1 MVTRVRKLK
10 SVQEKQKLLR
20 DEVTFL
26 VYSWPILS
34 YYVVMYDRDQS
45 LG

>member
-10 SVQEKQKLLR
+10 LVQKKQKLLR

-26 VYSWPILS
+26 VYPWPILS
-34 YYVVMYDRDQS
+34 YSIFMYDRDQS